1 MVLSALPPD
10 FAAPILVCQ
19 HVFPDL
25 PSQLAELLSRRTPL
39 CVKQAAE
46 GDRLKPGWVYVT
58 PSGRHLLV
66 WPDGRLIL
74 PPALEAGLGRPSA
87 DLLFSSLAHVVG
99 RRAVAAV
106 LTGTGWDGSA
116 GVRVVKAA
124 GGITIAQD
132 VESSLFPSMPRCAA
146 ETGAVDHVLPL
157 TGIAAAL
164 MDLTR
169 PVKPSRNDRKQ
180 MHHESENHAGRS

>member
-19 HVFPDL
+19 HVSPEL
-25 PSQLAELLSRRTPL
+25 PSQMAELLSRRTPL

-74 PPALEAGLGRPSA
+74 PPALEVGL
-87 DLLFSSLAHVVG
+87 G

-116 GVRVVKAA
+116 GIRVVKAA
-124 GGITIAQD
+124 GGVTIAQD

-146 ETGAVDHVLPL
+146 ETGAVDYVLPL

-169 PVKPSRNDRKQ
+169 SVKPSRNDRKQ
-180 MHHESENHAGRS
+180 MRYESENHAGRS